1 MGYQITWKSK
11 DILEDV
17 KNKYK
22 TNFTNKEKI
31 ETRIYET
38 RIDILVTCMRVNR
51 ESPFHITDLKYKIEL
66 LKKLYEDLWIY
77 DLYERLKEE
86 EIWFCGW
93 EYSTESNITD
103 YSETILENIILYSYC
118 SKDSDPIEDNIGYF
132 FEKYKKIVSE
142 LDDIEAD
149 VDDYMSHKFV
159 DTYRDKQI
167 KDNED
172 EEIS

>member
-38 RIDILVTCMRVNR
+38 RIDILITCMRVNR

-103 YSETILENIILYSYC
+103 YSETMFEMINLQIQTSKRLYLHIRTNY
-118 SKDSDPIEDNIGYF
+118 
-132 FEKYKKIVSE
+132 
-142 LDDIEAD
+142 
-149 VDDYMSHKFV
+149 
-159 DTYRDKQI
+159 
-167 KDNED
+167 
-172 EEIS
+172 

>member
-1 MGYQITWKSK
+1 MLNKWAVEFKSK
-11 DILEDV
+11 EDEL
-17 KNKYK
+17 YLA
-22 TNFTNKEKI
+22 NKEKI

-38 RIDILVTCMRVNR
+38 RIDILITCMRVNR

-118 SKDSDPIEDNIGYF
+118 SKDSDPIEDNIDYF

-142 LDDIEAD
+142 LNDIEAD